1 MNDII
6 DELRELNED
15 RFNSVRLP
23 TEDELVELEE
33 EILISIPADL
43 KEFLLEASDVV
54 VGSLS
59 PVTATEPHSHTHL
72 PELTATAWS
81 LGLPRELIPFCEANG
96 GYYFIEQD
104 GSIGFWS
111 AEDEVNEEQWD
122 NLWDWVSDVWMSDT
136 E

>member
-6 DELRELNED
+6 DELRALNED

-54 VGSLS
+54 YGSLS
-59 PVTATEPHSHTHL
+59 PVTATEPHEQTHL

-81 LGLPRELIPFCEANG
+81 LGLPRELIPICEANG

-104 GSIGFWS
+104 ASIGFWS
-111 AEDEVNEEQWD
+111 EDEEINEEHWD
-122 NLWDWVSDVWMSDT
+122 NLWDWIGDVWMDR
-136 E
+136 

>member
-33 EILISIPADL
+33 EILISIPSDL

-54 VGSLS
+54 VGSISL
-59 PVTATEPHSHTHL
+59 VTATEPHAHTHL

-104 GSIGFWS
+104 GNIGFWS
-111 AEDEVNEEQWD
+111 SEEEASEEQWD
-122 NLWDWVSDVWMSDT
+122 NLWDWVSDIWMNRSH
-136 E
+136 

>member
-54 VGSLS
+54 YGSLS
-59 PVTATEPHSHTHL
+59 PVTATEPHEQTHL

-81 LGLPRELIPFCEANG
+81 LGLPRELIPICEANG

-104 GSIGFWS
+104 ASIGFWS
-111 AEDEVNEEQWD
+111 EDEEINEEHWD
-122 NLWDWVSDVWMSDT
+122 NLWDWIGDVWMDR
-136 E
+136 

>member
-6 DELRELNED
+6 DELRALNED

-54 VGSLS
+54 YGSLS
-59 PVTATEPHSHTHL
+59 PVTATEPHEQTHL

-81 LGLPRELIPFCEANG
+81 LGLPRELIPICEANG

-104 GSIGFWS
+104 ASIGFWS
-111 AEDEVNEEQWD
+111 EDE
-122 NLWDWVSDVWMSDT
+122 
-136 E
+136 